1 MKDKMMNGIKKC
13 VKAFIFFLFRLI
25 SRVGLNAHVYFEGE
39 KPTGNAIFFGNHTH
53 MFDFM
58 HLSLALKPY
67 KPHFVVRA
75 REFNRNR
82 FYTWFLPILGLIPK
96 LQGAMDLVAVRTIVN
111 TCKKGEPV
119 VVYPEAMTS
128 YDGRRAW
135 TALSGTGMLARMV
148 GVDVYVAIVSGGFM
162 TMPRFGG
169 FNRGRVDI
177 TIKRL
182 FTADEA
188 KKTSPD
194 AIQKAINDALN
205 FNDWDWQEK
214 TKKRFI
220 GIKNMKKLEKY
231 LYLCPNC
238 GKTHT
243 LSVQKKA
250 LVCSSC
256 GLKVTRDAYG
266 FFKAENGV
274 CPGRL
279 DEWTDL
285 MLEKIRKDI
294 KNDTFELSSDVEL
307 HEKQTSEKLY
317 TPVCKGKL
325 RFNKAGLFFEGE
337 SEKRTWSMDSFQFFV
352 LNDMTFIE
360 INTPSQCFRFYFDD
374 ARTMYRWFF
383 THREIALQAA

>member
-1 MKDKMMNGIKKC
+1 MKNKMMNGFKRC

-25 SRVGLNAHVYFEGE
+25 SRVGLNAHVHFEGE

-58 HLSLALKPY
+58 HLSLALKPH

-75 REFNRNR
+75 REFNRNK

-111 TCKKGEPV
+111 TCKQGEPV

-128 YDGRRAW
+128 FDGRRGWA
-135 TALSGTGMLARMV
+135 ALSGTGMLARMV

-169 FNRGRVDI
+169 FFRGRVDI
-177 TIKRL
+177 TIRRL
-182 FTADEA
+182 FTAEEA

-194 AIQKAINDALN
+194 MIQKAINEALE
-205 FNDWDWQEK
+205 FNDWVWQEK
-214 TKKRFI
+214 TKKRFT
-220 GIKNMKKLEKY
+220 GIKNIKKLEKY

-238 GKTHT
+238 KKMHT
-243 LSVQKKA
+243 LSVQKNA
-250 LVCSSC
+250 LVCSEC

-274 CPGRL
+274 CPRRL

-285 MLEKIRKDI
+285 MLEEIRKDVQ
-294 KNDTFELSSDVEL
+294 KEDFELSSEVEL
-307 HEKQTSEKLY
+307 HEKATSEKNY
-317 TPVCKGKL
+317 TPVSKGTL
-325 RFNKAGLFFEGE
+325 RFNKEGLLFEDGNE
-337 SEKRTWSMDSFQFFV
+337 TRTWPMESFQFFV

-360 INTPSQCFRFYFDD
+360 INNQLKCFRFYFDD
-374 ARTMYRWFF
+374 TRTMYKWFF
-383 THREIALQAA
+383 THRELALYAA